1 MLHTDSDESAEYC
14 CCAVAVDGKGCGG
27 GIRHLPL
34 ANLASNLVYLKTSG
48 AIEGP
53 CRLQPVN
60 RHHWLGY
67 RAEAGGTLSL
77 CQTSDVRVASSS
89 NFRNT
94 QYIVSN
100 PSTSRP
106 NITNISGL
114 SHSSYTYPL
123 CLWFHFFCTLQ
134 TVIRGFSRFAARR
147 HNAAQTVVPIA
158 LSRDTLTT
166 DFISLFN
173 GAIDF
178 DDFLEFVCRPAKS
191 AELMRWLRI
200 GSSRWSA
207 YHLESF
213 DAF

>member
-34 ANLASNLVYLKTSG
+34 ANLARQSCLPQNIG
-48 AIEGP
+48 AIKGP

-77 CQTSDVRVASSS
+77 CQTSDVSVASSS

-123 CLWFHFFCTLQ
+123 CLWFHFSCILQ
-134 TVIRGFSRFAARR
+134 TVTRGICRLAPRR
-147 HNAAQTVVPIA
+147 HNFAQTTVASA
-158 LSRDTLTT
+158 LSRDTSTS

-173 GAIDF
+173 GAHR
-178 DDFLEFVCRPAKS
+178 L
-191 AELMRWLRI
+191 
-200 GSSRWSA
+200 
-207 YHLESF
+207 
-213 DAF
+213 